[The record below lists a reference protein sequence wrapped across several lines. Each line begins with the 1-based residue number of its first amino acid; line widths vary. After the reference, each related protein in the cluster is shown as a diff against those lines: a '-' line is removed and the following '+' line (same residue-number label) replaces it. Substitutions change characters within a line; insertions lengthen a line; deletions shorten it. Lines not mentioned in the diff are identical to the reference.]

1 MRVGPVSNPTR
12 RNDFLL
18 GGGVE
23 SQIANVMAGPFA
35 AVLDWARD
43 AIVGKG

>member
-1 MRVGPVSNPTR
+1 MRVGPVINPTR
-12 RNDFLL
+12 GNDFLL
-18 GGGVE
+18 GGGVG

-35 AVLDWARD
+35 AMLDRARD